1 MKLFWLWEI
10 NYFSTTN
17 HHQQKELARPNSAI
31 PSVDAHETFM
41 EKMSLEYSL
50 EKLSIICNVG

>member
-10 NYFSTTN
+10 IFFSTTN

-41 EKMSLEYSL
+41 EK
-50 EKLSIICNVG
+50 NVTRIQSWKIVYYL

>member
-41 EKMSLEYSL
+41 EK
-50 EKLSIICNVG
+50 KCH